1 MHQIKEHFPNIKFNI
16 ASSIYLIGV
25 IIVTLNFSF
34 FNKDSFF
41 SILSILISITFLFC
55 AYQNKK
61 MEVNKLVG
69 NGIIKWISTVCVF
82 SLCLWYSK
90 HRLNFDYDIEVEYL
104 NYSVYGYAFAIAI
117 PLCLFIYGLCI
128 FIYMYIGRVTAYQ
141 SFYAAIIAIPLCY
154 LLKNYIH
161 GQHGINFV
169 LTMGLILILPYCF
182 MMLLKNINNANNNI
196 FIIFKEIPFDIKKM
210 KSLLSMWFKK
220 ALTTTN
226 NYMKITDLLSIASA
240 LIYIGSFSI
249 GIIPEH
255 QRAFLLLDAFYRT
268 DCNDKKDS
276 FLYLRKSK
284 NECYRITTKGLEVK
298 KMESFHSSH

>member
-34 FNKDSFF
+34 FNKYSFF

-128 FIYMYIGRVTAYQ
+128 FIYMYI
-141 SFYAAIIAIPLCY
+141 
-154 LLKNYIH
+154 
-161 GQHGINFV
+161 
-169 LTMGLILILPYCF
+169 
-182 MMLLKNINNANNNI
+182 
-196 FIIFKEIPFDIKKM
+196 
-210 KSLLSMWFKK
+210 
-220 ALTTTN
+220 
-226 NYMKITDLLSIASA
+226 
-240 LIYIGSFSI
+240 
-249 GIIPEH
+249 
-255 QRAFLLLDAFYRT
+255 
-268 DCNDKKDS
+268 
-276 FLYLRKSK
+276 
-284 NECYRITTKGLEVK
+284 
-298 KMESFHSSH
+298 